1 MSKGT
6 RIFMDKK
13 YKKVKLA
20 QIERRCPDWLLE
32 VALLVETAPRDM
44 TVTTDDVARAF
55 DISNNNAA
63 QRAFWAIHS
72 GYIDRNRRG
81 HYRSI

>member
-1 MSKGT
+1 MNKGT
-6 RIFMDKK
+6 KIFMDKK

-20 QIERRCPDWLLE
+20 QISKNCPEWLIE
-32 VALLVETAPRDM
+32 VALLVETAPKGT

-55 DISNNNAA
+55 EISNNNAA